1 MTLPWPAAGKDR
13 GQAVSLPRVFIAEDE
28 FLLAYMLEDDLRSNG
43 FEIVG
48 PYTRLR
54 DALEGAASEDF
65 DVAVLDINMNGEMAY
80 PIADALLAR
89 GIPFIFLSG
98 YGNTTL
104 PERLKG
110 VSCIPKPCDPAVLL
124 AEVKR
129 VMSRH

>member
-1 MTLPWPAAGKDR
+1 MTIPEPAMSKERSTEA
-13 GQAVSLPRVFIAEDE
+13 ALPRAFIAEDE
-28 FLLAYMLEDDLRSNG
+28 FLLACMLEDDLRDNG
-43 FEIVG
+43 FAIVG

-54 DALEGAASEDF
+54 DALEAASTQDF
-65 DVAVLDINMNGEMAY
+65 DIAVLDINMNGEMAY

-110 VSCIPKPCDPAVLL
+110 ATCVPKPCEPSALVAEMRRVL
-124 AEVKR
+124 
-129 VMSRH
+129 SRH